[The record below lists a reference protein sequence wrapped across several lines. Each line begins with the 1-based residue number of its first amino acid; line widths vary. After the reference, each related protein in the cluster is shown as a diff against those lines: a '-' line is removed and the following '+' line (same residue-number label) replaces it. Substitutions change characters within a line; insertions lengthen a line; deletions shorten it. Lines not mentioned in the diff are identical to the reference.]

1 MRRDKPIIV
10 KSSEPAT
17 PTSAVENR
25 ERGAMEENRLGLEFA
40 FGGWRH
46 STCQLQRPNQLSS
59 TAGTTA
65 VPGHQVLRPDRPKG

>member
-1 MRRDKPIIV
+1 VRRDKPIIV

-25 ERGAMEENRLGLEFA
+25 ERAAMEENSLGMEFA

-46 STCQLQRPNQLSS
+46 STCQLQE
-59 TAGTTA
+59 T
-65 VPGHQVLRPDRPKG
+65 